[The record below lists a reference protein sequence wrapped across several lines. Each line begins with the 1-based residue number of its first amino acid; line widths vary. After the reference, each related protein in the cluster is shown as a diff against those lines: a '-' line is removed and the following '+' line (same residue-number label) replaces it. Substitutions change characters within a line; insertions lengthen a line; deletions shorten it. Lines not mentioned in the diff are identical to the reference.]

1 MCIRDRIKTAGFI
14 STLGF
19 KDLTFN
25 KPNWDDEK
33 GWLEE
38 EFKGNFL
45 TSDHYRFDRV
55 YRLICKEP
63 ALGVKGLSLG
73 WIYEAVKRTNK
84 FKEKE
89 WGASVESPIL
99 LLNAT
104 QDRLVS
110 PSENVQILNRFKNSN
125 IENIDSRHEIFM
137 ESDSIRNQAWKKVDE
152 FLANL

>member
-1 MCIRDRIKTAGFI
+1 M
-14 STLGF
+14 
-19 KDLTFN
+19 
-25 KPNWDDEK
+25 
-33 GWLEE
+33 
-38 EFKGNFL
+38 
-45 TSDHYRFDRV
+45 
-55 YRLICKEP
+55 ICKEP

-84 FKEKE
+84 FKEKK
-89 WGASVESPIL
+89 WGANVESPIL

-137 ESDSIRNQAWKKVDE
+137 ESDSIRNQAWEKVDE